1 MAQILHVKDNKIVNQ
16 IQEITQMELNLQN
29 AIDDLILESELESA
43 LVSQH
48 VSMIVTQLAMA
59 AASLRIKKQQ
69 KVKQVI

>member
-1 MAQILHVKDNKIVNQ
+1 MAQILHIKDNKIVSQ
-16 IQEITQMELNLQN
+16 IQEITQMESNLQN

-59 AASLRIKKQQ
+59 AANLRIKKQQ
-69 KVKQVI
+69 KVRQVI